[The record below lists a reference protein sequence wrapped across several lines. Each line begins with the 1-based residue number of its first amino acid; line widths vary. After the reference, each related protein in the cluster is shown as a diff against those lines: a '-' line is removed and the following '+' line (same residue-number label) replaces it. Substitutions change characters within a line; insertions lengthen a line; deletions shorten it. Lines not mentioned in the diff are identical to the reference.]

1 MGRVKILIYLC
12 LCFFL
17 CGCYNYY
24 HHSGGGYRPKNPRF
38 YLQDNPY
45 RLRVDDKLKT
55 SVIYLSNDT
64 LKYGE
69 GDYND
74 LFYYRFFDNGRFY
87 KNAVDVKDLVDIKKI
102 NNPGFVGYFN
112 LHKGGKINM
121 EYFFVKY
128 RERGWYI
135 KDQGYIKNDTLF
147 IKGNDENGNYK
158 ESIYVPKKIE
168 GLNQIPNW

>member
-1 MGRVKILIYLC
+1 MGRFQILIYLC

-17 CGCYNYY
+17 CGCYNYFL
-24 HHSGGGYRPKNPRF
+24 HSDGGYRPKKSKF
-38 YLQDNPY
+38 YLQDNSY
-45 RLRVDDKLKT
+45 KLKANDELKT
-55 SVIYLSNDT
+55 NVIYFSNDT
-64 LKYGE
+64 LKYGN
-69 GDYND
+69 GLYNS
-74 LFYYRFFDNGRFY
+74 LSYYRFFENGRFY
-87 KNAVDVKDLVDIKKI
+87 TSSIDIKNIKNIKKI
-102 NNPGFVGYFN
+102 NKPLFVGYFN
-112 LHKGGKINM
+112 LNKGSEINM

-168 GLNQIPNW
+168 GLNSTPNW